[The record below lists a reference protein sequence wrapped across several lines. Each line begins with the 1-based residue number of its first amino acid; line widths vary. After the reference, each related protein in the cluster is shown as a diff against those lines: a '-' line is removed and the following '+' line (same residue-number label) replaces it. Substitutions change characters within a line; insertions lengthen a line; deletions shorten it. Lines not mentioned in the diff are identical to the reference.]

1 VRKSRAA
8 AAAFLINGVERGRLC
23 ARAVRWNSSRRGQ
36 TLSSIHY
43 ARQRAKERTAAQ
55 KYKSNVQL
63 RDHFNWTIKRAA
75 SAHRDVRVHSLI

>member
-1 VRKSRAA
+1 MTSARARVA
-8 AAAFLINGVERGRLC
+8 QHFLINGVG
-23 ARAVRWNSSRRGQ
+23 AAAAGIIHVRQ

-63 RDHFNWTIKRAA
+63 RDHFNWTIKRARLLVQRE
-75 SAHRDVRVHSLI
+75 SP

>member
-1 VRKSRAA
+1 MELREAA
-8 AAAFLINGVERGRLC
+8 C
-23 ARAVRWNSSRRGQ
+23 ARGGIIHVGQ

-75 SAHRDVRVHSLI
+75 AHRDVRVHSLIR